1 MPSLP
6 PPPAL
11 SAAAVTGVPAGH
23 GEAFN
28 VLRYEDGQH
37 YHSHYDT
44 FDAEGY
50 GAQAS
55 QRVRE
60 RGAGHGGLFILFQF
74 RRAQLHSTSRLRL
87 DALQPPL

>member
-1 MPSLP
+1 M
-6 PPPAL
+6 
-11 SAAAVTGVPAGH
+11 PAGH

-55 QRVRE
+55 QRVR
-60 RGAGHGGLFILFQF
+60 
-74 RRAQLHSTSRLRL
+74 
-87 DALQPPL
+87 